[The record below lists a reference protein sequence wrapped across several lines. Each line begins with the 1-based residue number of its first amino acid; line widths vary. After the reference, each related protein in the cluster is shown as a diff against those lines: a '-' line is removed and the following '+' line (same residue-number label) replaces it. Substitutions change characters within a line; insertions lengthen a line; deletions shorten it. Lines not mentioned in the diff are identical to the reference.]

1 MSAKQ
6 GNSRNKLNIKQIT
19 IYALLVAVCLMVGY
33 LESLLSI
40 TLFAAVPGIKLG
52 LSNAVALTLVCRGDI
67 KGAWAVNIT
76 RICLSALL
84 FGSAISFLF
93 ALSGGVFSL
102 VITCLLSR
110 FKSVSEMGISIAGG
124 TVHNIF
130 QCIAAF
136 AFVGSGIIYYLPF
149 LLLGGAV
156 CGGLCGILAKLI
168 LKKIKTNE
176 MF

>member
-67 KGAWAVNIT
+67 KARG
-76 RICLSALL
+76 R
-84 FGSAISFLF
+84 
-93 ALSGGVFSL
+93 
-102 VITCLLSR
+102 
-110 FKSVSEMGISIAGG
+110 
-124 TVHNIF
+124 
-130 QCIAAF
+130 
-136 AFVGSGIIYYLPF
+136 
-149 LLLGGAV
+149 
-156 CGGLCGILAKLI
+156 
-168 LKKIKTNE
+168 
-176 MF
+176 